1 MTSGKAELCNE
12 IKNTELQS
20 KCMDNIIFGQAA
32 SKQDPKK
39 CLEIKSSDFQGS
51 CISALV
57 SMNIKTPPTLE
68 SCSIA
73 NTPEAKSACEDFIN
87 L

>member
-1 MTSGKAELCNE
+1 MRN
-12 IKNTELQS
+12 
-20 KCMDNIIFGQAA
+20 KCSDNIIFGQAG

-51 CISALV
+51 CISSLG
-57 SMNIKTPPTLE
+57 SMNAKTPPTLE

-73 NTPEAKSACEDFIN
+73 SAPEARSACEDFIN
-87 L
+87 I